1 MPLFCDVALAVPLDM
16 AFTYAIPPGM
26 EPVVGGRVLV
36 PFRQQRM
43 SGIVV
48 ELHDRAPQGIDDF
61 RNDGKEERVRPQGLQ
76 PDFLAMPGSAANE
89 VAERVEFETSAAKA
103 AIENNP
109 LTAALKRCATP
120 NQIFPAASKAA
131 PVHKSVPADPPISK
145 ASSNAKAAWIRSVI
159 EALDVA
165 PVLDEQ
171 LLKLG
176 RWIADYYLAPIGEVF
191 RTMLPLVAEFKRTIT
206 YRITDQGH
214 MALHLA
220 GMSGSPARS
229 QRTPDE
235 QLVEFRVLDYLAER
249 EGVREQSLRGATKVS
264 KALLAGM
271 VRKKWIA
278 REDVSAVRDAVRTIK
293 VAVLL
298 GAEAASEGKIAEA
311 SPPPDGPEARP
322 HTETQHPQNERSA
335 GDSPA
340 VAGAT
345 SPRSSLAKKLNNNQR
360 ALIDALAAA
369 GGRLPVETLRDLD
382 VPRTTLATLVRRGLI
397 EIVEEPEDRT
407 APKLK
412 PRRSPFEFEFSPAQ
426 KEAVK
431 QILESVGARKF
442 TGMLLHGVTGSGKT
456 AVYLAVMREVLEQG
470 RSSILLVPE
479 IGLTP
484 AMAADLIQVFGDE
497 VAILHSGLS
506 DDERAEQWHRIKRG
520 EARVVVGTR
529 SAVFAPVSDL
539 ALVIVDEEQDSS
551 YKQEETPR
559 YHARDVAVMRAKMAG
574 AVVVL
579 GSATPS
585 LESYYNAKK
594 HKYALLELPD
604 RVEQRPLPEV
614 EILDM
619 RQEFQETGQEQVISR
634 KLAEEIRERLEKK
647 EQVMVLLNRRGY
659 SPVVLCRACGE
670 TLQCKNCAVSMT
682 HHKREHKMECHYCG
696 HVAQIPNKCAK
707 CGSEYVYFV
716 GTGSEKLEE
725 LLHGM
730 FPQARIGRLDRDT
743 VRGREDFERALNA
756 LNEGELDMLVGTQ
769 MIAKGHDVHGVTLVG
784 VVGADHALS
793 LPDFRAAERT
803 FQLLTQVAGRAGR
816 GNSPGKVVLQTYFP
830 DHYAVQFAARHDF
843 AGFYDKELQF
853 RSWMHYPPYSAI
865 ANVVIRSEKLDE
877 ALAWSGELGRWFEK
891 TRHEGIRVLGPAAAP
906 ILRLKRDYRYH
917 FILKSPSREKMN
929 ALLRAMLKEAAAKK
943 IPRTQVIVD
952 VDAVWLM

>member
-1 MPLFCDVALAVPLDM
+1 MAPDMPLFCDVALAVPLDM
-16 AFTYAIPPGM
+16 VFTYAIPPGM

-36 PFRQQRM
+36 PFRQQRL

-48 ELHDRAPQGIDDF
+48 EMHDRPPQV
-61 RNDGKEERVRPQGLQ
+61 KTKRVL
-76 PDFLAMPGSAANE
+76 
-89 VAERVEFETSAAKA
+89 
-103 AIENNP
+103 
-109 LTAALKRCATP
+109 
-120 NQIFPAASKAA
+120 
-131 PVHKSVPADPPISK
+131 
-145 ASSNAKAAWIRSVI
+145 
-159 EALDVA
+159 EALDLA
-165 PVLDEQ
+165 PVLDEH

-176 RWIADYYLAPIGEVF
+176 KWIADYYLAPVGEVF
-191 RTMLPLVAEFKRTIT
+191 RTMLPLSAEFKRSTE
-206 YRITDQGH
+206 YRITDEGR

-229 QRTPDE
+229 KRTPE
-235 QLVEFRVLDYLAER
+235 QQLVEFRVLDYLAER
-249 EGVREQSLRGATKVS
+249 EGVREERLRGATRVAKT
-264 KALLAGM
+264 LLSGM

-278 REDVSAVRDAVRTIK
+278 RQDVSAARDAARLVK

-298 GAEAASEGKIAEA
+298 GAEAAELRSARTGEG
-311 SPPPDGPEARP
+311 ARP
-322 HTETQHPQNERSA
+322 HTSMA
-335 GDSPA
+335 
-340 VAGAT
+340 AT
-345 SPRSSLAKKLNNNQR
+345 AKKVNDNQR
-360 ALIDALAAA
+360 TLIETLVAS
-369 GGRLPVETLRDLD
+369 GGRLPVEALRGVD
-382 VPRTTLATLVRRGLI
+382 VPRTTLGTLVRRGLI
-397 EIVEEPEDRT
+397 EFVDEPQDFT
-407 APKLK
+407 ASKLK
-412 PRRSPFEFEFSPAQ
+412 PRQSPFEFEFSVAQ
-426 KEAVK
+426 KEALAKIGEAVA
-431 QILESVGARKF
+431 SRKF
-442 TGMLLHGVTGSGKT
+442 GGLLLHGITGSGKT
-456 AVYLAVMREVLEQG
+456 AVYLACMRQVLDAG

-484 AMAADLIQVFGDE
+484 AVAADLHQVFGDE

-506 DDERAEQWHRIKRG
+506 GAERAEQWHRIRRG
-520 EARVVVGTR
+520 EARVVAGTR

-539 ALVIVDEEQDSS
+539 ALIIVDEEQDSS

-594 HKYALLELPD
+594 NKYVLMELPD
-604 RVEQRPLPEV
+604 RVEKRPLPEV
-614 EILDM
+614 EIVDM

-659 SPVVLCRACGE
+659 SPVVLCRACGK

-682 HHKREHKMECHYCG
+682 HHKRERKMECHYCG
-696 HVAQIPNKCAK
+696 HVAHIPDKCAH

-743 VRGREDFERALNA
+743 VRGREDFEHALNA
-756 LNEGELDMLVGTQ
+756 LNEGALDMLVGTQ
-769 MIAKGHDVHGVTLVG
+769 MIAKGHDIHGVTLVG
-784 VVGADHALS
+784 VVGADMALG

-816 GNSPGKVVLQTYFP
+816 GQSPGKVVLQTYFQ

-843 AGFYDKELQF
+843 AGFYEKELQF
-853 RSWMHYPPYSAI
+853 RAWMHYPPYSAI
-865 ANVVIRSEKLDE
+865 ANVLIRSEKLDE
-877 ALAWSGELGRWFEK
+877 ALTWSGELGRWFEK

-906 ILRLKRDYRYH
+906 ITRLKRDYRYH

-929 ALLRAMLKEAAAKK
+929 ALLRGMLAEAAARK

>member
-1 MPLFCDVALAVPLDM
+1 MPVFCDVALAVPLDM
-16 AFTYAIPPGM
+16 VFTYAIPPGM

-36 PFRQQRM
+36 PFRQQRL

-48 ELHDRAPQGIDDF
+48 ELHDRPPQV
-61 RNDGKEERVRPQGLQ
+61 N
-76 PDFLAMPGSAANE
+76 AS
-89 VAERVEFETSAAKA
+89 
-103 AIENNP
+103 
-109 LTAALKRCATP
+109 
-120 NQIFPAASKAA
+120 QIKT
-131 PVHKSVPADPPISK
+131 KK
-145 ASSNAKAAWIRSVI
+145 VI
-159 EALDVA
+159 EALDLS

-176 RWIADYYLAPIGEVF
+176 KWIADYYLAPVGEVF
-191 RTMLPLVAEFKRTIT
+191 RTMLPLSAEFKRSVA
-206 YRITDQGH
+206 YRITDQGR

-229 QRTPDE
+229 RRTPDE
-235 QLVEFRVLDYLAER
+235 QLVEFRVLDYLAEL
-249 EGVREQSLRGATKVS
+249 ESVREERLRGATRVEKT
-264 KALLAGM
+264 LLAGM
-271 VRKKWIA
+271 VRKKWIV
-278 REDVSAVRDAVRTIK
+278 REDVSAARDAAHVVK

-298 GAEAASEGKIAEA
+298 AAEERAEA
-311 SPPPDGPEARP
+311 SPPETGQAPSLRMEALPPLDGRGARS
-322 HTETQHPQNERSA
+322 HTST
-335 GDSPA
+335 
-340 VAGAT
+340 
-345 SPRSSLAKKLNNNQR
+345 AKKLNQNQ
-360 ALIDALAAA
+360 LMLMETLAAA
-369 GGRLPVETLRDLD
+369 GGRVPVEALRGTD
-382 VPRTTLATLVRRGLI
+382 VPRTTLVTLVRRGLI
-397 EIVEEPEDRT
+397 ELVDEPQDFT
-407 APKLK
+407 ASKLK
-412 PRRSPFEFEFSPAQ
+412 PRQSPFEFEFGAAQ
-426 KEAVK
+426 KDALAKIGER
-431 QILESVGARKF
+431 VGSRKF
-442 TGMLLHGVTGSGKT
+442 AGLLLHGITGSGKT
-456 AVYLAVMREVLEQG
+456 AVYLACMREVLEQG

-484 AMAADLIQVFGDE
+484 AVAADLHQVFGDE

-506 DDERAEQWHRIKRG
+506 DAERAEQWHRIRRG
-520 EARVVVGTR
+520 DARVVAGTR
-529 SAVFAPVSDL
+529 SAVFAPVADP
-539 ALVIVDEEQDSS
+539 ALIIVDEEQDSS

-559 YHARDVAVMRAKMAG
+559 YHARDVAVMRAKMAEG
-574 AVVVL
+574 VVVL

-594 HKYALLELPD
+594 NKYALVELPD
-604 RVEQRPLPEV
+604 RVEMRPLPEV
-614 EILDM
+614 EIVEM

-659 SPVVLCRACGE
+659 SPVVLCRTCGK

-682 HHKREHKMECHYCG
+682 HHKRERKMECHYCG
-696 HVAQIPNKCAK
+696 HVERIPDKCAH

-756 LNEGELDMLVGTQ
+756 LNEGALDMLVGTQ
-769 MIAKGHDVHGVTLVG
+769 MIAKGHDIHGVTLVG
-784 VVGADHALS
+784 VIGADMALG

-816 GNSPGKVVLQTYFP
+816 GQSPGKVVLQTYFQ

-843 AGFYDKELQF
+843 AGFYEKELQF
-853 RSWMHYPPYSAI
+853 RAWMHYPPYSAI
-865 ANVVIRSEKLDE
+865 ANVVIRSEKLDH
-877 ALAWSGELGRWFEK
+877 ALTWSGELGHWFEK

-906 ILRLKRDYRYH
+906 ITRLKRDYRYH

-929 ALLRAMLKEAAAKK
+929 ALLRAMLAEAVARK